1 MEHSRLHSLGL
12 MLSLVD
18 QGSLDHPQPQLQWKN
33 WNLSNSKHLSYF
45 SSHYLSKYIVS
56 QWYQKYAWLRNIL
69 FIASLWGTTQSL
81 WGILSHIIH
90 FSHMSNWMNVDVPKA
105 ISRNSV
111 SFTMVY
117 WALTSKTSQFRTFEP
132 NPITLWKIIENM
144 SIKNC
149 NDSII
154 YQIPLSIKTRIKSS
168 YILIAIPLCVML
180 LHILQVIFIDLI
192 LIGCFWTF
200 WWVLLLKI

>member
-1 MEHSRLHSLGL
+1 M
-12 MLSLVD
+12 
-18 QGSLDHPQPQLQWKN
+18 
-33 WNLSNSKHLSYF
+33 
-45 SSHYLSKYIVS
+45 
-56 QWYQKYAWLRNIL
+56 
-69 FIASLWGTTQSL
+69 WGTTQSL

-180 LHILQVIFIDLI
+180 LHILQVIFIDWIFYLI
-192 LIGCFWTF
+192 HRNIRCNICWLIYYIHTLTF
-200 WWVLLLKI
+200 IIWLCKYLYLHYCNIFHIYI